1 MILSPLNRLFLD
13 IETSFLSFQT
23 FYQSVSTRSND
34 RSESTGGDYNHP
46 GRPKPS
52 WTDENGREP
61 TNRIKW
67 VPWTFKFVTFMSSN
81 KIRVCCWLTSFC
93 SLSSFSRSS
102 TLCRSLFAAVT
113 NWKLFYVLTMIFCS
127 ILPVRSYSR
136 WSMFHGQCTG
146 TLVKTVLRII
156 IIKSMPFC
164 CISLF
169 ARWFFHFNSIFFA
182 NFFKK
187 NLVKT
192 ANFDPKIQI

>member
-1 MILSPLNRLFLD
+1 MTSTAIKYYLWFWVRWIVYFLTLKHLFYHFKPFINRFRPD
-13 IETSFLSFQT
+13 QMTDQN
-23 FYQSVSTRSND
+23 QPG
-34 RSESTGGDYNHP
+34 GGDYGHP

-127 ILPVRSYSR
+127 ILPVRAFSTRGMYR
-136 WSMFHGQCTG
+136 YTGQNGPENYNYQKHAFLLYFTF
-146 TLVKTVLRII
+146 R
-156 IIKSMPFC
+156 
-164 CISLF
+164 SL
-169 ARWFFHFNSIFFA
+169 IFSFQ
-182 NFFKK
+182 
-187 NLVKT
+187 
-192 ANFDPKIQI
+192 FDIFRQFL